1 MARTE
6 VTGKQIKDKSVSLSD
21 DVVDTL
27 PVSNGGTG
35 NTTITAG
42 AVLVGAGTSPVTAV
56 SPGTSGYVLTSNGSA
71 WVSAAPSGEVTLNGA
86 ETLYNK
92 TISGASNTLTN
103 IPVTALSTTGTAG
116 SATYLR
122 GDGTWAAGTQGQ
134 TSSYTTTIGNGS
146 STAITVTHNLGSRN
160 VVVSVKDASTYVEV
174 ECDVA
179 ATTANAATLTFATA
193 PTTGQY
199 TVTVFSDGI
208 YAAPTTLNWLASST
222 IKDDT
227 DQTKQLRFDVS
238 TVSSGTTRTLGVP
251 NANTII
257 VGTDSTQTLTN
268 KTVIDPF
275 TTTATSSGT
284 TTLTATSSKIQEFTG
299 SQNHTLTLPTTG
311 VPAGQQ
317 FIVLNNSTGT
327 ISTLASN
334 SSQIH
339 VLGPNVE
346 CIFTALVNTPTLPE
360 HWEDSFYGTSFAAG
374 KVLTVNS
381 TITFAGTD
389 GTTMTFP
396 GASDTVVTIAA
407 TQGMT
412 NKTLT
417 NPTITNYT
425 ESVNAVGTVT
435 SAATLSLATGTVL
448 TATLT
453 ASTACA
459 FTMPAA
465 GAGKSFVLMLKQAAS
480 TGGGTATFT
489 NVKWGS
495 SGAPTI
501 TSAAGKMDIL
511 SFFSDGTNWY
521 GSVAGGYTP

>member
-6 VTGKQIKDKSVSLSD
+6 VTGKQIKDKSVSLTD
-21 DVVDTL
+21 DVVDVL
-27 PVSNGGTG
+27 PVANGGTG
-35 NTTITAG
+35 VDSLASG
-42 AVLVGAGTSPVTAV
+42 SVLVGAGTGAV
-56 SPGTSGYVLTSNGSA
+56 QVVYPGTAGNVLSSNGST
-71 WVSAAPSGEVTLNGA
+71 WVSAT
-86 ETLYNK
+86 
-92 TISGASNTLTN
+92 
-103 IPVTALSTTGTAG
+103 PVTGSTGATGATGATGPAG
-116 SATYLR
+116 ADGAT
-122 GDGTWAAGTQGQ
+122 GPAGADGQIENTT
-134 TSSYTTTIGNGS
+134 YTTTIGNGS

-179 ATTANAATLTFATA
+179 ATTANAVTLTFATA

-222 IKDDT
+222 ISDDT
-227 DQTKQLRFDVS
+227 DQTKQARFDVS
-238 TVSSGTTRTLGVP
+238 AVSTGTTRTLAVP
-251 NANTII
+251 NANTTI
-257 VGTDSTQTLTN
+257 VGTDTTQTLTN

-275 TTTATSSGT
+275 TTTVTSGGA

-311 VPAGQQ
+311 VVAGQQ

-327 ISTLASN
+327 IATLSSN

-339 VLGPNVE
+339 VLGPSVE
-346 CIFTALVNTPTLPE
+346 CLFTALVNTPTTPA

-374 KVLTVNS
+374 KVLNVN
-381 TITFAGTD
+381 TTLTLAGTD

-407 TQGMT
+407 TQGLT

-435 SAATLSLATGTVL
+435 TAATLSLATGTVL

-459 FTMPAA
+459 FTMPTV

-480 TGGGTATFT
+480 TGNGTATFT
-489 NVKWGS
+489 NVKWGT

-501 TSAAGKMDIL
+501 TATAGKMDIL

-521 GSVAGGYTP
+521 GSVAAGYTP

>member
-1 MARTE
+1 MARI
-6 VTGKQIKDKSVSLSD
+6 QIKRGLAASWTSTNPLLGAGEFGFET
-21 DVVDTL
+21 DTAKLKVGNGIAYWNDLNYL
-27 PVSNGGTG
+27 PVSATG
-35 NTTITAG
+35 PTGATGATGPTGASGPAGADGATGPAGADGQIENTT
-42 AVLVGAGTSPVTAV
+42 
-56 SPGTSGYVLTSNGSA
+56 
-71 WVSAAPSGEVTLNGA
+71 
-86 ETLYNK
+86 
-92 TISGASNTLTN
+92 
-103 IPVTALSTTGTAG
+103 
-116 SATYLR
+116 
-122 GDGTWAAGTQGQ
+122 
-134 TSSYTTTIGNGS
+134 YTTTIGNGS

-160 VVVSVKDASTYVEV
+160 VVVSVKDASTYAEV

-179 ATTANAATLTFATA
+179 ATTANAVTLTFATA

-208 YAAPTTLNWLASST
+208 YASPTTLNWLASST

-227 DQTKQLRFDVS
+227 DQTKQARFDVS
-238 TVSSGTTRTLGVP
+238 TVSTGTTRTLGLP
-251 NANTII
+251 NASTTL
-257 VGTDSTQTLTN
+257 VGADTTQTLTN

-275 TTTATSSGT
+275 TTTVTSGGA

-311 VPAGQQ
+311 VVTGQQ

-327 ISTLASN
+327 IATLSSN

-339 VLGPNVE
+339 VLGPSVE
-346 CIFTALVNTPTLPE
+346 CLFTALVNTPTTPA

-374 KVLTVNS
+374 KVLNVN
-381 TITFAGTD
+381 TTLTLAGTD

-407 TQGMT
+407 TQGLS

-435 SAATLSLATGTVL
+435 TAATLSLATGTVL

-459 FTMPAA
+459 FTMPTV

-480 TGGGTATFT
+480 TGGGTATFI
-489 NVKWGS
+489 NVKWGG

-501 TSAAGKMDIL
+501 TAAAGKMDIL

-521 GSVAGGYTP
+521 GSVTAGYTP